1 MAIEVFTQVF
11 ENIDTTVTDTVAGGT
26 ANLLAIV
33 APAFQAV
40 FIVYVMFVVWSY
52 WSGNASVEST
62 AIDLVKRIVIWGLV
76 LGFSMNLGTYNSF
89 VLPIVLG
96 LGDGLSQAFNGT
108 ATSDASVLDALA
120 TQVLE
125 VVNENG
131 EEASELTMPFGLG
144 AYINITLKSLM
155 IMTCFA
161 LFLVLAAAYITLA
174 KVFLAILAVLG
185 PIFIG
190 FLLFPS
196 TRQYGMNW
204 LNQVLNYSILLLL
217 LNIVAGLFI
226 NYLNASL
233 SGGLTDTVSNAS
245 LLHLVLSTLMMFVIL
260 MKLPDIASGLAGGVA
275 ANGFSTLAQVA
286 RGGKQVFG
294 GKGGGA
300 GSSGGSLGKG
310 KPQRPES
317 SGKNK

>member
-1 MAIEVFTQVF
+1 MAIEVFTQIF
-11 ENIDTTVTDTVAGGT
+11 ENIDTTVTDTIAGGT

-52 WSGNASVEST
+52 WAGNSSVEST

-76 LGFSMNLGTYNSF
+76 LGFSMNLGRYNSF
-89 VLPIVLG
+89 ILPMVLG
-96 LGDGLSQAFNGT
+96 LGDGLSQAFNGA
-108 ATSDASVLDALA
+108 ATSDANVLDGLA
-120 TQVLE
+120 SQVLDL
-125 VVNENG
+125 VNENG

-155 IMTCFA
+155 IMICFA

-174 KVFLAILAVLG
+174 KVFLAILAVIG

-226 NYLNASL
+226 NYLDASL
-233 SGGLTDTVSNAS
+233 SGGLEDTISNGS
-245 LLHLVLSTLMMFVIL
+245 VLHLVLATLMMFIIL
-260 MKLPDIASGLAGGVA
+260 MKLPEIASGLAGGVA
-275 ANGFSTLAQVA
+275 ANGFSNLAQIA
-286 RGGKQVFG
+286 RGGKQMLG
-294 GKGGGA
+294 GKSGGA
-300 GSSGGSLGKG
+300 SGAGGSLGKG
-310 KPQRPES
+310 KPQKPEA
-317 SGKNK
+317 SGK